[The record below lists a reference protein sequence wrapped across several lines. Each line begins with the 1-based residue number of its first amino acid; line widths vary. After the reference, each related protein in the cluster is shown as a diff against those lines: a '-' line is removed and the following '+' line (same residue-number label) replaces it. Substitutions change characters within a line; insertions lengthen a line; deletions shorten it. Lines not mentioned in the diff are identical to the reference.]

1 MNAIGSAD
9 PLGRPRALTA
19 LVVTIVTALVLITG
33 SAWASPSGSERPSV
47 DTVRA
52 SPPSICGRLHGRSRA
67 DSSTKSSSGRCLPPA
82 IRAGR
87 TANFTRSRSMDQ
99 CFVRLCP

>member
-33 SAWASPSGSERPSV
+33 SAWASPAGSERPSV
-47 DTVRA
+47 DTPPIASHEQPRPSARNGDGAARA
-52 SPPSICGRLHGRSRA
+52 WFDHLI
-67 DSSTKSSSGRCLPPA
+67 
-82 IRAGR
+82 
-87 TANFTRSRSMDQ
+87 TARRHRGT
-99 CFVRLCP
+99 